1 MIQLKVKDMAEQ
13 KDNIELRS
21 EKVRNIIGQVPSR
34 IIRSG
39 ITTLFVVVM
48 ILLTGSYFFRYPDTL
63 KGTTHLHSD
72 SSSLYFATI
81 NLPYHFIGK
90 IKSGQKVNIEMEGY
104 PANNFGL
111 LKGEVSQV
119 FPTPLETNEASYF
132 IVKVTLTNGMTSTQ
146 NKIITFYPNLKGKAK
161 ITIGE
166 HRLLEKLLSPI
177 VSIFK
182 SKEQSQKNP

>member
-1 MIQLKVKDMAEQ
+1 
-13 KDNIELRS
+13 
-21 EKVRNIIGQVPSR
+21 
-34 IIRSG
+34 
-39 ITTLFVVVM
+39 
-48 ILLTGSYFFRYPDTL
+48 
-63 KGTTHLHSD
+63 
-72 SSSLYFATI
+72 
-81 NLPYHFIGK
+81 
-90 IKSGQKVNIEMEGY
+90 MEGY